1 MKDPKWMPVIAHL
14 DRLESVARRMASVDN
29 RLDADDLLQETVAD
43 VVENAHLYEPHRGPW
58 FVWARTRCW
67 LARTRAL
74 RILNRQAP
82 RGRQTIGAR
91 PGQQHRGGDGPVV
104 EPALGVGQWGTIE
117 RVEALAD
124 IQAVYDAS
132 NEDQQDALLAAVQGL
147 ASSGV
152 ARRVT
157 GDRVRRAA
165 APFRR
170 DLAEAGR

>member
-1 MKDPKWMPVIAHL
+1 MSKDPKWIPVIMHM

-82 RGRQTIGAR
+82 RGRQTIGA
-91 PGQQHRGGDGPVV
+91 PVTPDGPVV

-117 RVEALAD
+117 RAEALVD

-147 ASSGV
+147 TSAGL